1 MKASPKQGT
10 NHRQS
15 GPGTKV
21 TSVSASQMRP
31 ASYSPAGNKT
41 SGSSQ
46 GHSRGKQ
53 G

>member
-10 NHRQS
+10 DNRQS

-21 TSVSASQMRP
+21 TSVSAPQDRP
-31 ASYSPAGNKT
+31 ASYAPTGNKS

-46 GHSRGKQ
+46 GHKRGKQ